1 MLDTLV
7 IQSHRDPLPFDWLR
21 PCLDSVAAW
30 ARQCGFDY
38 RFVGDEIFDLLEPD
52 LRERTRGQIVIAS
65 DLARLRL
72 LGQELARG
80 YRCVIWCDADFLVFA
95 PAGLKLPDED
105 FAFGREIWVQRDE
118 RARLRAYPKL
128 HNACM
133 LFRQGNGCLD
143 FYAGTAARLL
153 RLNRGGMPPQFIG
166 PKLLGALDNIARFP
180 VIETAGMLSPPVLR
194 DILAGGGDALD
205 LMLRKSSAVPAG
217 LNLCASLAE
226 AEGLGERQMR
236 RLIDILTEKGL
247 GRA

>member
-1 MLDTLV
+1 MPDTLV
-7 IQSHRDPLPFDWLR
+7 IQSHRDPLPFAWLR

-30 ARQCGFDY
+30 ARGCGFDY
-38 RFVGDEIFDLLEPD
+38 RFVGDEMLDLLEPD
-52 LRERTRGQIVIAS
+52 LLERTRGQIVIAT

-72 LGQELARG
+72 LGQGLAEG
-80 YRCVIWCDADFLVFA
+80 YRSVIWCDADFLVFD
-95 PAGLKLPDED
+95 PAGLRLPADD
-105 FAFGREIWVQRDE
+105 FAFGREIWIQRDG

-143 FYAGTAARLL
+143 FYADTAARLL

-180 VIETAGMLSPPVLR
+180 VIETAGMLSPAVLR

-217 LNLCASLAE
+217 LNLCSSLTA
-226 AEGLGERQMR
+226 AEGLGERQMHG
-236 RLIDILTEKGL
+236 LIEILLEKGL
-247 GRA
+247 A